1 MRLQISTLLVNSL
14 NSFSAYELYA
24 DPKSGGHP
32 VRNVGSE
39 DTDGQK
45 RPTMADH
52 FKKTF
57 SNENVKVHFV
67 GAWCVIKIMTTQ
79 RQSD

>member
-1 MRLQISTLLVNSL
+1 MY
-14 NSFSAYELYA
+14 SFNIYSAYELYA

-32 VRNVGSE
+32 VRNVGSQ
-39 DTDGQK
+39 DANGQEHL
-45 RPTMADH
+45 TMADH

-67 GAWCVIKIMTTQ
+67 GAWCVI
-79 RQSD
+79 